1 MKGGNVMPK
10 VTVFKQDGTQ
20 AGDVE
25 LNEAV
30 FGIEPNTH
38 VLHEA
43 VLMQRASLRQG
54 THAVKNRSEVR
65 GGGRKPWRQKGTGR
79 ARQGSI
85 RSPQWVG
92 GGVVFGPTTERNYSY
107 KLPKKVRRLALRSA
121 LSSKVK
127 EEDLFVLEDI
137 SLDAPKTK
145 EIVNLLDALK
155 AGEKALIVTTD
166 RNDNVIRSAN
176 NLKSVKVLTVE
187 EVNVLDLLTHDKLVI
202 TKDAAEKAG
211 EVFA

>member
-1 MKGGNVMPK
+1 MPK

-92 GGVVFGPTTERNYSY
+92 GVVVFGPTTERNYSY
-107 KLPKKVRRLALRSA
+107 KLPKRVRRLALRSA

>member
-1 MKGGNVMPK
+1 MPK
-10 VTVFKQDGTQ
+10 VALFKQDGSN
-20 AGDVE
+20 AGEVE

-30 FGIEPNTH
+30 FGIEPNEH

-43 VLMQRASLRQG
+43 VLMQRASMRQG

-92 GGVVFGPTTERNYSY
+92 GGVVFGPTPRSYSY
-107 KLPKKVRRLALRSA
+107 KLPKKVRRLALKSA

-127 EEDLFVLEDI
+127 EEGIIVLESI
-137 SLDAPKTK
+137 VIDAPKTK
-145 EIVNLLDALK
+145 EIINLLDVLK
-155 AGEKALIVTTD
+155 VEEKVLIVTAEKDVT
-166 RNDNVIRSAN
+166 VARSAN
-176 NLKSVKVLTVE
+176 NLKTVKVLAVE
-187 EVNVLDLLTHDKLVI
+187 ELNVLDLLSYDKLI
-202 TKDAAEKAG
+202 ISKDAVEKAG
-211 EVFA
+211 EVLA

>member
-10 VTVFKQDGTQ
+10 VALFKQDGSQT
-20 AGDVE
+20 GDIE

-43 VLMQRASLRQG
+43 VVMQRASLRQG
-54 THAVKNRSEVR
+54 THKVKNRSEVR

-92 GGVVFGPTTERNYSY
+92 GGVVFGPTPRSYSY
-107 KLPKKVRRLALRSA
+107 KLPKKVRRLALKSA
-121 LSSKVK
+121 LSSKVAN
-127 EEDLFVLEDI
+127 DNVVVLEQ
-137 SLDAPKTK
+137 LAFEAPKTK
-145 EIVNLLDALK
+145 QFVDMLNNLKVDT
-155 AGEKALIVTTD
+155 KALIVTTEKD
-166 RNDNVIRSAN
+166 DNVIRSAN
-176 NLKSVKVLTVE
+176 NLQEVKVLTVE
-187 EVNVLDLLTHDKLVI
+187 EVNVLDLLAHDKLI
-202 TKDAAEKAG
+202 LTKDAAEKAG